1 MKTFIF
7 ADMGRIDI
15 ERKEKFAE
23 KFGDYCLDI
32 SKLVFGGIVL
42 AGVMELDVNPYL
54 LFGIGLFII
63 LFATA
68 GFLMNDLFNFKK
80 RKMIWN
86 SWCFWEFAVSLPY
99 VLSFGL

>member
-1 MKTFIF
+1 MKTLNF

-54 LFGIGLFII
+54 LFGIGLFIVI

-68 GFLMNDLFNFKK
+68 GFLMNDLFNLKK
-80 RKMIWN
+80 GK
-86 SWCFWEFAVSLPY
+86 
-99 VLSFGL
+99 

>member
-1 MKTFIF
+1 MKTLIF

-54 LFGIGLFII
+54 LFGIGLFIVI
-63 LFATA
+63 LFAIA

-80 RKMIWN
+80 GK
-86 SWCFWEFAVSLPY
+86 
-99 VLSFGL
+99 

>member
-1 MKTFIF
+1 MKTLIF

-42 AGVMELDVNPYL
+42 AGVMELDVNPYW
-54 LFGIGLFII
+54 LFGIGLFIVI

-68 GFLMNDLFNFKK
+68 GFLMNDLFNLK
-80 RKMIWN
+80 RR
-86 SWCFWEFAVSLPY
+86 E
-99 VLSFGL
+99 

>member
-1 MKTFIF
+1 MKTLIF

-54 LFGIGLFII
+54 VFGIGLFIVI

-68 GFLMNDLFNFKK
+68 GFLMNDLFNFEKGK
-80 RKMIWN
+80 
-86 SWCFWEFAVSLPY
+86 
-99 VLSFGL
+99 

>member
-1 MKTFIF
+1 MKTLIF

-15 ERKEKFAE
+15 EREEKFAE

-54 LFGIGLFII
+54 LFGIGLFIVI

-68 GFLMNDLFNFKK
+68 GFLMNDLFNLK
-80 RKMIWN
+80 RR
-86 SWCFWEFAVSLPY
+86 E
-99 VLSFGL
+99 

>member
-1 MKTFIF
+1 MKTLIF
-7 ADMGRIDI
+7 ADLGRIDI

-54 LFGIGLFII
+54 LFGIGLFIVI

-68 GFLMNDLFNFKK
+68 GFLMNDLFNF
-80 RKMIWN
+80 
-86 SWCFWEFAVSLPY
+86 
-99 VLSFGL
+99 

>member
-1 MKTFIF
+1 MKTLIF

-54 LFGIGLFII
+54 LFGIGLFIVI

-68 GFLMNDLFNFKK
+68 GFLMNDLFNLK
-80 RKMIWN
+80 RR
-86 SWCFWEFAVSLPY
+86 E
-99 VLSFGL
+99 

>member
-1 MKTFIF
+1 MKTLIF
-7 ADMGRIDI
+7 VDMGRIDI

-54 LFGIGLFII
+54 LFGIGLFIVI

-68 GFLMNDLFNFKK
+68 GFLMNDLFNLK
-80 RKMIWN
+80 RR
-86 SWCFWEFAVSLPY
+86 E
-99 VLSFGL
+99 

>member
-1 MKTFIF
+1 MK
-7 ADMGRIDI
+7 RIDI

-42 AGVMELDVNPYL
+42 AGVMELDVNPYW
-54 LFGIGLFII
+54 LFDIGLFIVI

-68 GFLMNDLFNFKK
+68 GFLMNDLFNLK
-80 RKMIWN
+80 RR
-86 SWCFWEFAVSLPY
+86 E
-99 VLSFGL
+99 